1 MLQAAIHEKDRG
13 AKDDLFAKAIKLL
26 LVDPQ
31 QIDMTQVVPVL
42 AKDQKFLQIV
52 HIALQKIRPVRHHQ
66 LEMDEERVAEV

>member
-42 AKDQKFLQIV
+42 A
-52 HIALQKIRPVRHHQ
+52 
-66 LEMDEERVAEV
+66 